1 MSKLGRILVWFS
13 CGAASAKAAKLAS
26 EQHAGDNVEYLYC
39 NTLKYEHP
47 DNVRFIRDVEQWIGA
62 PVKILSTDNPKFLD
76 EQGQPDIYQVF
87 DSTGWL
93 VGPKGARCTNE
104 LKREVRRKYQRPDDV
119 HIFGLTA
126 DETMPLCRNHTFD
139 RIARLERENPGL
151 DCEWNLRDAGI
162 TKDACI
168 QALRDAGI
176 ELPMMYRLG
185 YTNNNCI
192 GCVKGYA
199 GYWNKIRKDFPE
211 VFARMSAQE
220 RKMRGGKGVSLV
232 RISVNGKP
240 TRVFLDELPPD
251 VGDYGNEPDIECGS
265 QCVMPEREAA

>member
-1 MSKLGRILVWFS
+1 MSKGRILVWFS
-13 CGAASAKAAKLAS
+13 CGAASAKAAKMAS
-26 EQHAGDNVEYLYC
+26 EKYRGDNIEYLYC

-47 DNVRFIRDVEQWIGA
+47 DNRRFIKDVEQWIGA
-62 PVKILSTDNPKFLD
+62 PIKILSSKNPKFLD
-76 EQGQPDIYQVF
+76 ENGQPDIYRVF

-104 LKREVRRKYQRPDDV
+104 LKRQLRRDYQRPEDV
-119 HIFGLTA
+119 HVFGLTA
-126 DETMPLCRNHTFD
+126 DETMPLCKNPAKD
-139 RIARLERENPGL
+139 RIKRLIKDNPEIEL
-151 DCEWNLRDAGI
+151 DWILRDNGVL
-162 TKDACI
+162 KEHCY
-168 QALRDAGI
+168 QALRNAGI
-176 ELPMMYRLG
+176 VLPMMYRLG

-211 VFARMSAQE
+211 VFAKMAAQE

-232 RISVNGKP
+232 RISINGKP

-251 VGDYGNEPDIECGS
+251 VGDYGSEPDIECGV
-265 QCVMPEREAA
+265 QCNGIQK